1 MAYRSIVVG
10 TDGSATAEHA
20 VREAAELAKSFGSR
34 LTIVTAFMPRSEEEV
49 ARDQDKVPDDLR
61 WMLTDAAQ
69 AEDRAGA
76 GRAVAAH
83 LGLEDVDVRVGRG
96 DPAEVLIEG
105 DDVGRPLRAWQ
116 RAEQGEPPRA
126 LRPRHHPH
134 RSVTRRG
141 ISHWTRRWGNIE
153 G

>member
-1 MAYRSIVVG
+1 VAYRSIVVG

-96 DPAEVLIEG
+96 DPAEVLI
-105 DDVGRPLRAWQ
+105 DV
-116 RAEQGEPPRA
+116 AEDIGADLIVVGSKGMTSAARFVLGSVPNKA
-126 LRPRHHPH
+126 SHHATCDLAIIHTAP
-134 RSVTRRG
+134 
-141 ISHWTRRWGNIE
+141 
-153 G
+153 